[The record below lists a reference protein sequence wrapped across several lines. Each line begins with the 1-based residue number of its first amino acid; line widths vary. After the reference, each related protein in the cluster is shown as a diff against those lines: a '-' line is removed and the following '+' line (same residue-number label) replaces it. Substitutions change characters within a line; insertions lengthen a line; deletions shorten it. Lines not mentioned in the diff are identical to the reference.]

1 MGAVSGLGD
10 SYDLPNYVGELFNI
24 TPNDTPFLSAIGGM
38 TGGKSVTS
46 KQFTWQTVDNAA
58 AAQTVVV
65 EGADATFA
73 ERSRSEVTNVT
84 QIMQYGVHVSYTK
97 QAATGNKSG
106 ESILGNQPVQGREVL
121 ALREPASRWV
131 DGVGACAWRRGFSA
145 MARRGDG
152 VPAMAWRST
161 VRHRAGGHATDAP
174 GHQANVAA
182 TAQTRGKKQGRR
194 ERASCPA
201 PRRPGRS
208 RASPPSRGRRSRRP
222 AD

>member
-1 MGAVSGLGD
+1 MGVRFEQADMTVYMQSMKRRSRAHQSIRPSVHRSESPKRRTKAAPSIRQR
-10 SYDLPNYVGELFNI
+10 SYGHPSKTTVAFK
-24 TPNDTPFLSAIGGM
+24 PFFLRFSM
-38 TGGKSVTS
+38 MLDVRTHL
-46 KQFTWQTVDNAA
+46 D
-58 AAQTVVV
+58 VV
-65 EGADATFA
+65 EVRLQHAHVLGVGDEPV
-73 ERSRSEVTNVT
+73 ER
-84 QIMQYGVHVSYTK
+84 
-97 QAATGNKSG
+97 
-106 ESILGNQPVQGREVL
+106 REVFSL
-121 ALREPASRWV
+121 SEPALRWG

-208 RASPPSRGRRSRRP
+208 REWPPSRGQRSRRP